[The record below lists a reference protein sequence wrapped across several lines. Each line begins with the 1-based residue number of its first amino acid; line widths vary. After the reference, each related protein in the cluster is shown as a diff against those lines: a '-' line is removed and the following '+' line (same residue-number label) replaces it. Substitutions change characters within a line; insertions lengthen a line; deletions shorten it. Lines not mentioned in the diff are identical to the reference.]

1 LSEECEL
8 KKSYEAGE
16 KEGVHGFK
24 GKRQIGKEVEQMKK
38 IISLVLAAAMML
50 VVVGCGGG
58 DQAKKDGSG
67 SGAKGDKQI
76 TMGFSQIGAE
86 SEWRTAN
93 TESIKQAAKDAGV
106 NLQFSDA
113 QQKQENQIKAI
124 RSFIAQ
130 GVDIIA
136 FVPIVET
143 GWDTVLKEAKD
154 AKIPVIVVDRDV
166 KVSDDSLYVAK
177 IGTDSVAEGKKV
189 FQWIDEYMAKNN
201 KKPRSGDKFNIVE
214 LEGTVGSSVAIR
226 RQEGFKDAM
235 AASQNAGKYNLLASQ
250 TGEFTRQKGQE
261 VMESFLK
268 SDRDKI
274 DILFAQNDDMAL
286 GAIQAIEA
294 AGLKPGKDITI
305 ISIDGV
311 KGIFQAMIE
320 GKSNCTVECNPLQGP
335 LLMET
340 AKKILNGEKVEKLV
354 YVDEGIFPAD
364 VAEKTLPERKY

>member
-1 LSEECEL
+1 
-8 KKSYEAGE
+8 
-16 KEGVHGFK
+16 
-24 GKRQIGKEVEQMKK
+24 MKK

-274 DILFAQNDDMAL
+274 DILFAQNDVMAL

>member
-1 LSEECEL
+1 
-8 KKSYEAGE
+8 
-16 KEGVHGFK
+16 
-24 GKRQIGKEVEQMKK
+24 MKK
-38 IISLVLAAAMML
+38 IVALLTGLMML
-50 VVVGCGGG
+50 VFTAGCGGG
-58 DQAKKDGSG
+58 DSSSSDSSAASSGGKDG
-67 SGAKGDKQI
+67 KQI
-76 TMGFSQIGAE
+76 TMGFSQLGAE
-86 SEWRTAN
+86 SEWRTAH
-93 TESIKQAAKDAGV
+93 TESIKQAAKDAGI
-106 NLQFSDA
+106 NLQFSDG

-136 FVPIVET
+136 FTPIVET

-154 AKIPVIVVDRDV
+154 AGIPVIIVDRDA
-166 KVSDDSLYVAK
+166 KVSDDLYVAK
-177 IGTDSVAEGKKV
+177 IGTDSVTEGKKA
-189 FQWIDEYMAKNN
+189 FEWIDEYMKKQN
-201 KKPRSGDKFNIVE
+201 KTPRDGGSTFNIAV

-226 RQEGFKDAM
+226 RSQGFEEAMKASPDA
-235 AASQNAGKYNLLASQ
+235 AKYQIAMSQ

-268 SDRDKI
+268 SGGRDSI

-294 AGLKPGKDITI
+294 AGLQPGKDITI
-305 ISIDGV
+305 VSIDAV
-311 KGIFQAMIE
+311 KGAFQAMID

-340 AKKILNGEKVEKLV
+340 AKKILNGEQVDKMV
-354 YVDEGIFPAD
+354 YVDEGVFPAE

>member
-1 LSEECEL
+1 
-8 KKSYEAGE
+8 
-16 KEGVHGFK
+16 
-24 GKRQIGKEVEQMKK
+24 MKK

-226 RQEGFKDAM
+226 RQEGFKAAM

>member
-1 LSEECEL
+1 
-8 KKSYEAGE
+8 
-16 KEGVHGFK
+16 
-24 GKRQIGKEVEQMKK
+24 MKK

-189 FQWIDEYMAKNN
+189 FQWIDEYMANNN

>member
-1 LSEECEL
+1 
-8 KKSYEAGE
+8 
-16 KEGVHGFK
+16 
-24 GKRQIGKEVEQMKK
+24 MKK

-226 RQEGFKDAM
+226 RQKGFKDAM

>member
-1 LSEECEL
+1 
-8 KKSYEAGE
+8 
-16 KEGVHGFK
+16 
-24 GKRQIGKEVEQMKK
+24 MKK
-38 IISLVLAAAMML
+38 IIAMFLAVAMM
-50 VVVGCGGG
+50 VFAAGCGGG
-58 DQAKKDGSG
+58 DSAADKSAGS
-67 SGAKGDKQI
+67 KGDKKI

-93 TESIKQAAKDAGV
+93 TESVKNAAKEAGIE
-106 NLQFSDA
+106 LQFSDA

-166 KVSDDSLYVAK
+166 KLSDDSLYVAK
-177 IGTDSVAEGKKV
+177 IGTDSNTEGQNV
-189 FQWIDEYMAKNN
+189 FKWLDEYMTKNN
-201 KKPRSGDKFNIVE
+201 KQPRSGSQYNVVI

-226 RQEGFKDAM
+226 RQEGFKEAM
-235 AASQNAGKYNLLASQ
+235 TASANASKYNILASQ

-274 DILFAQNDDMAL
+274 DVLFAHNDDMAL

-294 AGLKPGKDITI
+294 AGLKPGVDITI
-305 ISIDGV
+305 VSIDGV

-320 GKSNCTVECNPLQGP
+320 GKANCTVECNPLQGET
-335 LLMET
+335 LMET
-340 AKKILNGEKVEKLV
+340 AKKILAGEKVEKLV
-354 YVDEGIFPAD
+354 YVPEGVFPAE
-364 VAEKTLPERKY
+364 VAKDTLPNRKY

>member
-1 LSEECEL
+1 
-8 KKSYEAGE
+8 
-16 KEGVHGFK
+16 
-24 GKRQIGKEVEQMKK
+24 MKK
-38 IISLVLAAAMML
+38 VLALLTGLMML
-50 VVVGCGGG
+50 VFTAGCGGG
-58 DQAKKDGSG
+58 DSSSSSSADS
-67 SGAKGDKQI
+67 SGAKDGKQI
-76 TMGFSQIGAE
+76 TMGFSQLGAE
-86 SEWRTAN
+86 SEWRTAH

-106 NLQFSDA
+106 NLQFSDG

-136 FVPIVET
+136 FTPIVET

-154 AKIPVIVVDRDV
+154 AGIPVIIVDRDV
-166 KVSDDSLYVAK
+166 KLNDDSLYVAK
-177 IGTDSVAEGKKV
+177 IGTDSKTEGQKA
-189 FQWIDEYMAKNN
+189 FNWIDEYMKKNN
-201 KKPRSGDKFNIVE
+201 KTPRDGGSVFNIAV

-226 RQEGFKDAM
+226 RSEGFNEAMQASPDA
-235 AASQNAGKYNLLASQ
+235 AKYQILMSQ

-268 SDRDKI
+268 SGGRDKI
-274 DILFAQNDDMAL
+274 DILFSQNDDMAL

-294 AGLKPGKDITI
+294 AGLQPGKDITI
-305 ISIDGV
+305 ISIDAV
-311 KGIFQAMIE
+311 KGAFQAMID

-340 AKKILNGEKVEKLV
+340 AKKILNGETVEKNV
-354 YVDEGIFPAD
+354 YVEEGIFPAD

>member
-1 LSEECEL
+1 
-8 KKSYEAGE
+8 
-16 KEGVHGFK
+16 
-24 GKRQIGKEVEQMKK
+24 MKK

-189 FQWIDEYMAKNN
+189 FNWIDEYMAKQN
-201 KKPRSGDKFNIVE
+201 KQPRSGDKYNVVI

-311 KGIFQAMIE
+311 KGMFQAMIE

-340 AKKILNGEKVEKLV
+340 AKKILAGEKVEKLV

>member
-1 LSEECEL
+1 
-8 KKSYEAGE
+8 
-16 KEGVHGFK
+16 
-24 GKRQIGKEVEQMKK
+24 MKK
-38 IISLVLAAAMML
+38 IIALLISMMMLVLA
-50 VVVGCGGG
+50 VGCGGG
-58 DQAKKDGSG
+58 DQEKEKKSDG
-67 SGAKGDKQI
+67 KI

-93 TESIKQAAKDAGV
+93 TESVKQAAKDAGID
-106 NLQFSDA
+106 LQFSDA

-154 AKIPVIVVDRDV
+154 AKIPVIIVDRDL
-166 KVSDDSLYVAK
+166 KVEDDSLYVAK
-177 IGTDSVAEGKKV
+177 IGTNMQTEGEKG
-189 FQWIDEYMAKNN
+189 FEWLAKYANE
-201 KKPRSGDKFNIVE
+201 KQLKPRDGGQKLNIVV
-214 LEGTVGSSVAIR
+214 LEGTVGSTAALGR
-226 RQEGFKDAM
+226 TKGFNDAM
-235 AASQNAGKYNLLASQ
+235 AASPDKDKFNILASQ

-268 SDRDKI
+268 SYGNKI
-274 DILFAQNDDMAL
+274 DILVAQNDDMAL

-294 AGLKPGKDITI
+294 AGMKPGKDITI
-305 ISIDGV
+305 LSFDGV

-320 GKSNCTVECNPLQGP
+320 GKSNCTVECNPLQGE

-340 AKKILNGEKVEKLV
+340 AKKILAGEKVDKVV
-354 YVDEGIFPAD
+354 YVDEGVFPAD
-364 VAEKTLPERKY
+364 VAEKTLPSRKY

>member
-1 LSEECEL
+1 
-8 KKSYEAGE
+8 
-16 KEGVHGFK
+16 
-24 GKRQIGKEVEQMKK
+24 MKK

-154 AKIPVIVVDRDV
+154 AKITVIVVDRDV